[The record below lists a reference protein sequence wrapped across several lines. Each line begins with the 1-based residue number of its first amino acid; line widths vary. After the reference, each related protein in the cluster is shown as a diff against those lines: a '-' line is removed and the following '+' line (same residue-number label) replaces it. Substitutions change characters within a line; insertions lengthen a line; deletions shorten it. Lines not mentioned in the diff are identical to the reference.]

1 MLIHDFHAGAV
12 IGHGGEKIKELR
24 KQTNSYLYVFPDF
37 CPNSSDRLLRIA
49 CDQQERMSE
58 TVKAIIAYLKEVV
71 FVLKL
76 DCLRIEHY
84 YCFMIIPVGKRW
96 RRKFAISGKFATPS
110 PTPVSTPQNRV

>member
-49 CDQQERMSE
+49 CDKQERMSE
-58 TVKAIIAYLKEVV
+58 IVKEIIERLIKVV

-84 YCFMIIPVGKRW
+84 YCFVIIPGQKVALENLR
-96 RRKFAISGKFATPS
+96 SMENPQSHPS
-110 PTPVSTPQNRV
+110 VDP